1 LRWIPST
8 RPAAA
13 CGDSI
18 NGAPVFT
25 DDLLACQSGAAS
37 PLPSFAM

>member
-8 RPAAA
+8 RSFAA
-13 CGDSI
+13 CGDNT
-18 NGAPVFT
+18 NGASAFT
-25 DDLLACQSGAAS
+25 DDLLAFQSGAAS